1 MERVPTSEGGML
13 RQRGMT
19 KLIESLELN
28 DEWKDWSDQ
37 RLFDYEERLYDQ
49 EVSGYDTWFERD
61 KVLWEMNRRNL
72 I

>member
-1 MERVPTSEGGML
+1 
-13 RQRGMT
+13 MT